1 MTAQLSPEQVR
12 SLLAGQSSLPAEQ
25 ESTTAG
31 GPKRVYRVT
40 WDRCAV
46 CKERLQGLS
55 GVRAP
60 GALARIMYV
69 CEWCRKEL
77 GTEEESLANGTVE
90 SQESPEDE
98 LRHNEEQVGR
108 VPPDDMEDGGQRAF
122 SFAGL
127 LPDSEGGEARIPAD
141 A

>member
-12 SLLAGQSSLPAEQ
+12 SLLAGGPSPTYEQ
-25 ESTTAG
+25 ESMTAG
-31 GPKRVYRVT
+31 GPKGVYRVT

-60 GALARIMYV
+60 GPHPRIMYV

-77 GTEEESLANGTVE
+77 GINDDDVQEHDGAHER
-90 SQESPEDE
+90 SQEQ
-98 LRHNEEQVGR
+98 RVGTLF
-108 VPPDDMEDGGQRAF
+108 D
-122 SFAGL
+122 L
-127 LPDSEGGEARIPAD
+127 
-141 A
+141 